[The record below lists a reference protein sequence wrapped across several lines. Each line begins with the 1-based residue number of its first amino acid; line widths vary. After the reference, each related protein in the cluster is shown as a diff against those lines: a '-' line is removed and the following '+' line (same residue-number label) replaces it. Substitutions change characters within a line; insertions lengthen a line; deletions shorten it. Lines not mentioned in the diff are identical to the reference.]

1 MKRPRGRPRKTPEP
15 KQEPA
20 QEPKQEPKRKPK
32 LRLRVVEPEE
42 DLDEEGEDPD
52 PHHMP
57 DPVHLLAQMLMQGE
71 AEARRRKA
79 ERYKNMLG
87 L

>member
-1 MKRPRGRPRKTPEP
+1 M
-15 KQEPA
+15 
-20 QEPKQEPKRKPK
+20 
-32 LRLRVVEPEE
+32 EPEE
-42 DLDEEGEDPD
+42 DLEEEEEEEDEYPD

-57 DPVHLLAQMLMQGE
+57 DPAHLLAQMLMQGE
-71 AEARRRKA
+71 AEARRRKV

>member
-1 MKRPRGRPRKTPEP
+1 M
-15 KQEPA
+15 
-20 QEPKQEPKRKPK
+20 
-32 LRLRVVEPEE
+32 RVVEPEE
-42 DLDEEGEDPD
+42 DLEEEEDEYPD

>member
-1 MKRPRGRPRKTPEP
+1 M
-15 KQEPA
+15 
-20 QEPKQEPKRKPK
+20 
-32 LRLRVVEPEE
+32 RVVEPAEELDQEEEE
-42 DLDEEGEDPD
+42 DEHPD

-57 DPVHLLAQMLMQGE
+57 DPVRLLARMLMQGE
-71 AEARRRKA
+71 AEARRRKV

>member
-1 MKRPRGRPRKTPEP
+1 ME
-15 KQEPA
+15 A
-20 QEPKQEPKRKPK
+20 
-32 LRLRVVEPEE
+32 EE
-42 DLDEEGEDPD
+42 DLEEEEGEYPD

-71 AEARRRKA
+71 AEAGRRKA
-79 ERYKNMLG
+79 ARYKNILG